1 MMILM
6 GYSISK
12 VLIGILF
19 VSLILLVLYI
29 LYKKIIA
36 RMGKGAPILT
46 DYCVLYNL
54 EMDPV
59 VGEMEIYFTTKF
71 PKIVSIE
78 ILNSDLSVNMLVEEK
93 EFKEGGHIIRFDS
106 TKLPNDNYFYC
117 LRTEN
122 QKTMKKILVQNI

>member
-1 MMILM
+1 
-6 GYSISK
+6 
-12 VLIGILF
+12 
-19 VSLILLVLYI
+19 
-29 LYKKIIA
+29 
-36 RMGKGAPILT
+36 MGKGAPILT

>member
-1 MMILM
+1 MMVLM

-29 LYKKIIA
+29 LYRKVIA
-36 RMGKGAPILT
+36 YIGKDAPVMN

-54 EMDPV
+54 EKNPV
-59 VGEMEIYFTTKF
+59 VGEMEIYFTTKL
-71 PKIVSIE
+71 PKTVIIE
-78 ILNSDLSVNMLVEEK
+78 ILNSDMSLHTTVEEK
-93 EFKEGGHIIRFDS
+93 EYKEGGHIIRFDS
-106 TKLPNDNYFYC
+106 TKIPNGNYFYG

-122 QKTMKKILVQNI
+122 QKTIKKIVVQNV

>member
-1 MMILM
+1 MMVLM

-29 LYKKIIA
+29 LYKKVIA
-36 RMGKGAPILT
+36 HLGKGSPVLN

-54 EMDPV
+54 EKSPV

-71 PKIVSIE
+71 PKTVTIE
-78 ILNSDLSVNMLVEEK
+78 ILNADMSLYTTVVEK
-93 EFKEGGHIIRFDS
+93 EYMEGGHIIRFDS
-106 TKLPNDNYFYC
+106 TKLPNGNYFYG

-122 QKTMKKILVQNI
+122 QKTVKKIVVQND

>member
-29 LYKKIIA
+29 LYKKVIA
-36 RMGKGAPILT
+36 HLGKGAPVLN

-71 PKIVSIE
+71 PKLVAIE
-78 ILNSDLSVNMLVEEK
+78 ILNNDLSVNTLVNEK

-106 TKLPNDNYFYC
+106 TKLPNGNYFYS

-122 QKTMKKILVQNI
+122 QKTVKKILVQNA